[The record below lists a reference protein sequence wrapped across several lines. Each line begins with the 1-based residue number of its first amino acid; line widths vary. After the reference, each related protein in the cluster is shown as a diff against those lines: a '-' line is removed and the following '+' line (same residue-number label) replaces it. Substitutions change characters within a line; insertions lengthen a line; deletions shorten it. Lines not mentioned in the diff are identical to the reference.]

1 MSTQLKTRLAVRGSG
16 PMMAEKMMIGKRMLN
31 FEFTVMRESDYTE
44 YCFLAFKLDIRFL
57 GILKLLHIYLFWG
70 IDNLISGQWPLFYQR
85 KYRSIAKE
93 HLPEIDPGTSF
104 FLVQTLKKILYT
116 WRMTCKF
123 CWFYQP
129 NLVGIWGNTVSKME
143 KLD

>member
-70 IDNLISGQWPLFYQR
+70 IDNLISGQWPLF
-85 KYRSIAKE
+85 
-93 HLPEIDPGTSF
+93 LPEK
-104 FLVQTLKKILYT
+104 V
-116 WRMTCKF
+116 
-123 CWFYQP
+123 
-129 NLVGIWGNTVSKME
+129 
-143 KLD
+143 

>member
-16 PMMAEKMMIGKRMLN
+16 PIMAEKMMIGKRMLN
-31 FEFTVMRESDYTE
+31 FEFTVMREWDYKE

-70 IDNLISGQWPLFYQR
+70 VDNLIFRQWPLFFYQR

-93 HLPEIDPGTSF
+93 HLPEIDSGTSF
-104 FLVQTLKKILYT
+104 FLVQTLNKILYT

-123 CWFYQP
+123 F
-129 NLVGIWGNTVSKME
+129 
-143 KLD
+143 